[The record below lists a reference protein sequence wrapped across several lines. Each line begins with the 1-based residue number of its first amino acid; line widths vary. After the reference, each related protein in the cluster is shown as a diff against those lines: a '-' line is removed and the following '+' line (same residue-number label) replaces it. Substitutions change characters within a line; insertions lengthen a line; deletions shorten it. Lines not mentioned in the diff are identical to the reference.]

1 MVKGTVCECNRS
13 RGTNL
18 TNEFN
23 ARATAPYHTSRPRLG
38 QGSEVRVGAHAR
50 KRQVS
55 TIRGVGGSRVDVY
68 VMPGRFGVRSSD
80 P

>member
-1 MVKGTVCECNRS
+1 MVKGIVCECNRS

-18 TNEFN
+18 TNELN
-23 ARATAPYHTSRPRLG
+23 ARSD
-38 QGSEVRVGAHAR
+38 VRVSAHAR

-68 VMPGRFGVRSSD
+68 VVFGRCGVRSSD